1 MKGMT
6 IRRAVQICGGELLG
20 RGGFD
25 TELGKVVIDSRA
37 VEPGDFFVAYK
48 GERADGH
55 DYISAAFDRGA
66 VCCLAQRVPEG
77 ETRPILLVP
86 DVQAALEQICAEY
99 RRDLRLPVIGI
110 TGSVGKTSAKEMI
123 SAVLSQRLNVLKT
136 DKNLNNQIGVPM
148 TISRIR
154 PEHQAAVVEMGISGF
169 GEMSCLAQIA
179 RPDMAVFTLI
189 GHAHLEFLHDLDGVL
204 KAKTEMLDYMA
215 DDAPVVIN
223 GDDEKLRG
231 LKCRQRKISF
241 GLGGNCD
248 VRAEKIS
255 HSPTGETLCD
265 IVWGARRI
273 PARINAYGQHMIY
286 AALEGAAVG
295 MLMGL
300 SDGEIIRGI
309 AAFETVGRR
318 AAVTDTGYMTL
329 IDDSYNANPDSVK
342 CGIDSLMKM
351 PGRHVC
357 ILGDMLE
364 LGGGSEE
371 MHYDVGRYAAEK
383 GAELVLTSGAL
394 SAHTCRGAGE
404 RGLHFDTREELV
416 QALPGLIK
424 KGDAVLVKASL
435 GSRFDRISEALKAL
449 NAETQRR

>member
-1 MKGMT
+1 MREMT
-6 IRRAVQICGGELLG
+6 ISRAAAVCGGRLCGEG
-20 RGGFD
+20 DFGA
-25 TELGKVVIDSRA
+25 ELGSVVIDSRA
-37 VEPGDFFVAYK
+37 VSAGDFFVAYK
-48 GERADGH
+48 GERVDGH

-86 DVQAALEQICAEY
+86 DVQTALEQICAEY

-169 GEMSCLAQIA
+169 GEMSVLAKIA

-204 KAKTEMLDYMA
+204 RAKTEMLDFMA
-215 DDAPVVIN
+215 DDAPVLIN

-231 LKCRQRKISF
+231 LQCRQKKISF
-241 GLGGNCD
+241 GLGENCD
-248 VRAEKIS
+248 IRAENIRLGES
-255 HSPTGETLCD
+255 GETFCD
-265 IVWGARRI
+265 IVYGERRI
-273 PARINAYGQHMIY
+273 PVEIRAYGRHMIY

-295 MLMGL
+295 LLMGL
-300 SDGEIIRGI
+300 SDGEIVKGV
-309 AAFETVGRR
+309 ASFETVGRR
-318 AAVTDTGYMTL
+318 AAVCDTGFITL

-364 LGGGSEE
+364 LGEGSGE
-371 MHYDVGRYAAEK
+371 MHFDVGRYAGEK
-383 GAELVLTSGAL
+383 GAELVLTSGPL
-394 SAHTCRGAGE
+394 SKETCRGAGE
-404 RGLHFDTREELV
+404 RGRHFATREELIA
-416 QALPGLIK
+416 ALPGLIQ
-424 KGDAVLVKASL
+424 KGDRVLVKASL
-435 GSRFDRISEALKAL
+435 GSRFDQISEALKEL
-449 NAETQRR
+449 K

>member
-1 MKGMT
+1 MRGMT
-6 IRRAVQICGGELLG
+6 ISRAAAVCGGRICGEGDL
-20 RGGFD
+20 D
-25 TELGKVVIDSRA
+25 AELGSVVIDSRA
-37 VEPGDFFVAYK
+37 VSAGDFFVAYK
-48 GERADGH
+48 GERVDGH
-55 DYISAAFDRGA
+55 DYISAAFDKGA

-77 ETRPILLVP
+77 EKRPLILVP

-123 SAVLSQRLNVLKT
+123 SAVLSQRLKVLKT

-169 GEMSCLAQIA
+169 GEMSVLAQIA

-204 KAKTEMLDYMA
+204 RAKTEMLDFMA
-215 DDAPVVIN
+215 DDALVLIN
-223 GDDEKLRG
+223 GDDEKLLG
-231 LKCRQRKISF
+231 LQCRQKKISF
-241 GLGGNCD
+241 GLGENCD
-248 VRAEKIS
+248 VRAENITL
-255 HSPTGETLCD
+255 SPTGETLCD
-265 IVWGARRI
+265 IVYGARRI
-273 PARINAYGQHMIY
+273 PVEIKAYGRHMIY

-295 MLMGL
+295 LLMGL
-300 SDGEIIRGI
+300 DDEEIVKGV
-309 AAFETVGRR
+309 ASFETVGRR
-318 AAVTDTGYMTL
+318 AAVCDTGYITL

-364 LGGGSEE
+364 LGEGSGE
-371 MHYDVGRYAAEK
+371 MHFDVGRYAGER
-383 GAELVLTSGAL
+383 GAELVLTSGPL
-394 SAHTCRGAGE
+394 SYETCRGAGE
-404 RGLHFDTREELV
+404 RGRHFATREELIA
-416 QALPGLIK
+416 ALPGLIQ
-424 KGDAVLVKASL
+424 KGDRVLVKASL
-435 GSRFDRISEALKAL
+435 GSRFDQISEALKEL
-449 NAETQRR
+449 K